1 MRLDPLS
8 VRMARRMTLSHMGLR
23 LQLLFALLF
32 AVPFQSA
39 HAQERDSTISAS
51 AMETFVKAH
60 IALTT
65 LRSQAQAE
73 LAATSAKKPEVQ
85 AALREKLKVNTQRLL
100 KEHGYTEA
108 EFARLTRR
116 VGTDEAARKAFEE
129 TLARVSGGKG
139 AG

>member
-1 MRLDPLS
+1 
-8 VRMARRMTLSHMGLR
+8 MTLSQIR
-23 LQLLFALLF
+23 SRFLLLIALLVG
-32 AVPFQSA
+32 APFQYG

-51 AMETFVKAH
+51 AMETLVKAH
-60 IALTT
+60 IALTA

-73 LAATSAKKPEVQ
+73 LAATTAKKPEVQ
-85 AALREKLKVNTQRLL
+85 AALREKLTVNTQRLL
-100 KEHGYTEA
+100 KAQGFTEA

-116 VGTDEAARKAFEE
+116 VGTDDAMRKAFEE